1 MAGCALSLKARIKIR
16 RDGFALDIE
25 LEVDAGETVAVLG
38 PNGAGK
44 TTLLR
49 ALAGFVQIDGRVELA
64 GEVLEDSAQRVRV
77 PTEKRHV
84 GLVFQDYVL
93 FPHLNVI
100 DNIAFGLQAQRKPDA
115 KQSALRWLE
124 RAGLADKAGSMPREL
139 SGGQAQRVA
148 LLRTLATEPR
158 LLLLDEP
165 LAALDVTIRADVR
178 RELSRQL
185 ASFGGVRLIV
195 THDPLEAIALAD
207 RLVVLENGKIVQTGR
222 PDEVTARPRSRFV
235 ADLAGVNLIRGRA
248 RGDRVELTGGASVAA
263 PDAGDGNVFA
273 VIHPRAVALYL
284 SRPEGTPRN
293 VWLGEVEDIDLN
305 GDRARVR
312 VKSAVPLIAEVT
324 RAAVHQLGLRTGV
337 AVWVAF
343 KATDVT
349 VYPA

>member
-1 MAGCALSLKARIKIR
+1 VSLNAHIKVR
-16 RDGFALDIE
+16 HNDFTLDVQ
-25 LEVDAGETVAVLG
+25 LAVDAGETVAILG

-49 ALAGFVQIDGRVELA
+49 ALSGLIKIDGRVELE
-64 GEVLEDSAQRVRV
+64 GQVLEDSATRLHV

-84 GLVFQDYVL
+84 GLVFQDHVL
-93 FPHLNVI
+93 FPHLSVLDNV
-100 DNIAFGLQAQRKPDA
+100 AFGLQAQRRPDA
-115 KQSALRWLE
+115 KRIARGWLE
-124 RAGLADKAGSMPREL
+124 RAGLAEKASSMPREL

-165 LAALDVTIRADVR
+165 LSALDVTIRAEVR

-195 THDPLEAIALAD
+195 THDPLEAITLAD
-207 RLVVLENGKIVQTGR
+207 RLVVLENGRVVQSGT
-222 PDEVTARPRSRFV
+222 PEEVTARPRSRFV
-235 ADLAGVNLIRGRA
+235 ADLAGVNLVRGKG
-248 RGDRVELTGGASVAA
+248 RGDHVELTSGASVAA
-263 PDAGDGNVFA
+263 PDAGEGDVFA

-293 VWLGEVEDIDLN
+293 IWQGEVEDIDLH
-305 GDRARVR
+305 GERVRVR
-312 VKSAVPLIAEVT
+312 VKGPVPLVAEVT
-324 RAAVHQLGLRTGV
+324 PAAVRELRLQAGG
-337 AVWVAF
+337 AVWVAV
-343 KATDVT
+343 KATEVS